1 MYKSFASAS
10 LMLWLSVSVAHAGEL
25 TEEQCEEF
33 RGWESLSLTDE
44 QKKEVEDS
52 CKSRYSSENAILNC
66 TAFEGEDYIKELKE
80 LAEKECK

>member
-1 MYKSFASAS
+1 MRKSAICTLSV
-10 LMLWLSVSVAHAGEL
+10 LWLFMPVANAGEL

-33 RGWESLSLTDE
+33 RDWESLSLTDE
-44 QKKEVEDS
+44 QKKKVEDS

-80 LAEKECK
+80 RAKKEC